1 MVYFFS
7 KQKIISQSFIAI
19 LYNILTMKRGNIR
32 LTTISI
38 ALLLGL
44 VSCGSN
50 SSSVVSK
57 KFLYASGSSADYAGT
72 SYYTDDYFSAPATTY
87 NASLA
92 TTSLTMAMSSFA
104 SNEASSSNDYTH
116 RYKNAETLL
125 SSYGFGSITPNAD
138 YQKKP
143 ETDTI
148 GVVYAN
154 KKIGDSTLLAV
165 GIRGANYQQ
174 EWASNFTLGYYA
186 DNSYHSGFYKA
197 ANELVSGLKS
207 YISDTGISGS
217 IKVWISGYSRA
228 GATANISSGLLDKS
242 LVDKTAILGDNVTF
256 TKEDIYAYCF
266 EPPQGAYYDSS
277 LDSIEVHGDN
287 YNNIFNIVNSND
299 PVPMVAMNTF
309 GFTRFGIDK
318 YVTDPLSDPD
328 YSSNINKIKDSYQ
341 SVSNYKQL
349 GEAYLVDGFTYKNV
363 TFGGEK
369 KVSLSKD
376 SYHINWTQG
385 LFLNEFVS
393 DLATNIGD
401 RDTYVSKIQDG
412 MRNVF
417 GLIYKNGAPK
427 GSFIDV
433 GINFVK
439 QLISGDEV
447 NILMDDLV
455 HESNYFVRDLI
466 PLVSRTLEASGI
478 LDLDIK
484 TLVNNVTN
492 LLLAVAKI
500 FFQNA
505 SLIVSLI
512 STSNVKTLGSA
523 HYPELCLAHMEARDP
538 NYSRN
543 PVTSE
548 MSGRYYYFES
558 SDSTKSFTI
567 KKNGRAIAKA
577 SLGEVI
583 ETNSSIV
590 YGIHH
595 EKFVAYL
602 PIDSGYTIEMESGST
617 ASLSVYEPSKL
628 KNVLL
633 KDITTSSKINDD
645 ISVSLK

>member
-50 SSSVVSK
+50 SSSIVSK
-57 KFLYASGSSADYAGT
+57 KFLYASGSSTDYAGT

-104 SNEASSSNDYTH
+104 SNEATNSSDYTH

-125 SSYGFGSITPNAD
+125 TSYGFGAITPNAD
-138 YQKKP
+138 YKKKP

-154 KKIGDSTLLAV
+154 KKVGDSTLLAV

-197 ANELVSGLKS
+197 ASELVSGLKS

-228 GATANISSGLLDKS
+228 GATAS
-242 LVDKTAILGDNVTF
+242 ILGDNVSF

-266 EPPQGAYYDSS
+266 EPPQGTYYDSS
-277 LDSIEVHGDN
+277 LDEIEVQSEN

-349 GEAYLVDGFTYKNV
+349 GETYLVDGFTYKNV
-363 TFGGEK
+363 VFGDNK

-385 LFLNEFVS
+385 LFLNEFVT

-401 RDTYVSKIQDG
+401 RDTYVSKIQEG
-412 MRNVF
+412 MRDVF

-439 QLISGDEV
+439 QLLAGDEV

-478 LDLDIK
+478 LDINIK
-484 TLVNNVTN
+484 TLVSDVTN
-492 LLLAVAKI
+492 LVLAVAKI
-500 FFQNA
+500 FLQNA

-512 STSNVKTLGSA
+512 STSNVKALGSA

-538 NYSRN
+538 NYSRD

-577 SLGEVI
+577 SLGDVI
-583 ETNSSIV
+583 ESNSSIV

-617 ASLSVYEPSKL
+617 ASFFVYEPRKL

-633 KDITTSSKINDD
+633 KDISTSSKINDD